1 VKVDIRAIGVHLAKL
16 AWVAIRSF
24 VGTLFVFTLAGIV
37 LAGLSY
43 YFLREKEWFYGVIA
57 VVVALIES
65 VATGIV
71 LGAKRAMVMAAAH
84 GLGELQLG
92 RSLVGLIFDRMLGV
106 GGGGEVGE
114 RGGVITRS
122 VERLPFAQADELL
135 SGAVRGVTGEAQGGW
150 LRRKIQGR
158 LLEGVRKYTLA
169 RFREEGTRHGGID
182 LLKMKQ
188 ELEDTVDAALIR
200 KVRGGLRLWTTLVI
214 IGLPAV
220 VAAQTWFI
228 IMLIHAKG

>member
-16 AWVAIRSF
+16 AWVAVRTF
-24 VGTLFVFTLAGIV
+24 AGTLFVFTLAGIV

-43 YFLREKEWFYGVIA
+43 YFLREQEWIYGVIA
-57 VVVALIES
+57 VLVALIES
-65 VATGIV
+65 VATGVV
-71 LGAKRAMVMAAAH
+71 LGAKRAMVMVAAH

-92 RSLVGLIFDRMLGV
+92 RTLVGLIFDRMLGV
-106 GGGGEVGE
+106 TGGGEVGE
-114 RGGVITRS
+114 RGGVIAQS

-135 SGAVRGVTGEAQGGW
+135 SSAVRGLTGEAQGGW

-158 LLEGVRKYTLA
+158 MFEGVRKYTLA
-169 RFREEGTRHGGID
+169 HFREEGAKHGGID

-214 IGLPAV
+214 IGLPIV
-220 VAAQTWFI
+220 VAVQTWVI
-228 IMLIHAKG
+228 ILLIHAK

>member
-1 VKVDIRAIGVHLAKL
+1 MKVDIRAIGVHLAKL

-24 VGTLFVFTLAGIV
+24 VGTLFVFTLAGVV

-43 YFLREKEWFYGVIA
+43 FFLRADHWLYGVIA

-92 RSLVGLIFDRMLGV
+92 RSLVRLIFDRMLGV
-106 GGGGEVGE
+106 ASGGEVGE
-114 RGGVITRS
+114 RGGVIVRG
-122 VERLPFAQADELL
+122 VERLPLAQADELL
-135 SGAVRGVTGEAQGGW
+135 SSAVRGVTGEAQGGW
-150 LRRKIQGR
+150 VRRRIQGR
-158 LLEGVRKYTLA
+158 LLEVVRKYTLA
-169 RFREEGTRHGGID
+169 RFREEGAKHGGID

-188 ELEDTVDAALIR
+188 ELEDTVDAALVQ
-200 KVRGGLRLWTTLVI
+200 KVRGGLRLWTILVI

-228 IMLIHAKG
+228 IMLIHVKG